1 MTAKNDDYFHLGLT
15 DQEVLQSREKHGVN
29 LLTPPKRPSLLK
41 LYLEKFEDPVVRVL
55 LVAAVFSL
63 IISIIENEYAETIGI
78 IAAILLATGIGFYFE
93 YDANKKFDLLNAVNE
108 ETLVKV
114 IRNGRIQEIPRKD
127 VVVGDIVVL
136 ETGEEIPADGELIE
150 AISLQVNES
159 NLTGEPVINKTTVE
173 ADFDE
178 EATYASNLVMRG
190 TTVVD
195 GHGSMKVLRVGD
207 ATEIGKVARQS
218 TEQST
223 EPTPLNIQ
231 LTKLANLIGKIG
243 FTVAGLA
250 FLIFFIKDVVLYFDF
265 GALNGWYDWLPVLER
280 TLKYFMM
287 AVTLIVVAVPEG
299 LPMSVT
305 LSLALNM
312 RRMLATNNLVRKMH
326 ACETMGAITV
336 ICTDKT
342 GTLTQN
348 LMQVHEP
355 NFYGLKDGGKL
366 ADDDISKLIA
376 EGISANSTA
385 FLEETGEGEKPKGV
399 GNPTEVALLLW
410 LNGQNRNYLELR
422 ERAQVLDQLTF
433 STERK
438 FMVTL
443 VKSPLIGKKVLYIK
457 GAPEIVLGKCK
468 EVILDGRRVDSVEYR
483 STVEAQLLS
492 YQNMAMRTLGF
503 AFRIVEDNEPD
514 DCVALVSENNLNFL
528 GVVAISDPIRPDV
541 PVAVAKCQS
550 AGIGIKIV
558 TGDTPGTATEIAR
571 QIGLWKPEDTERN
584 RITGVAFAELSD
596 EEALNRVMDL
606 KIMSRARPTDKQR
619 LVQLLQQ
626 KGAVVAVTGDGTN
639 DAPALNHAQVGLS
652 MGTGTS
658 VAKEASDITL
668 LDDSFN
674 SIGTAVMW
682 GRSLYK
688 NIQRFIVFQ
697 LTINFVALL
706 IVLLGSIVGTELPLT
721 VTQMLWVNLIMDT
734 FAALA
739 LASIPPSESVMN
751 DKPRRST
758 DFIISKAMRQNIFG
772 VGTVFLVV
780 LMAMIYYFTN
790 ADGGMTVQRLTVF
803 FTFFVMLQFWN
814 LFNARVFGTTDSAFK
829 GLAKS
834 YGMELIVLAILGG
847 QFLIV
852 QFGGAVFRTEPLD
865 WQTWLIII
873 GSSSLVLWIGELI
886 RFVKRLT
893 QK

>member
-438 FMVTL
+438 FMATL

>member
-1 MTAKNDDYFHLGLT
+1 
-15 DQEVLQSREKHGVN
+15 
-29 LLTPPKRPSLLK
+29 
-41 LYLEKFEDPVVRVL
+41 
-55 LVAAVFSL
+55 
-63 IISIIENEYAETIGI
+63 
-78 IAAILLATGIGFYFE
+78 
-93 YDANKKFDLLNAVNE
+93 
-108 ETLVKV
+108 
-114 IRNGRIQEIPRKD
+114 
-127 VVVGDIVVL
+127 
-136 ETGEEIPADGELIE
+136 
-150 AISLQVNES
+150 
-159 NLTGEPVINKTTVE
+159 
-173 ADFDE
+173 
-178 EATYASNLVMRG
+178 
-190 TTVVD
+190 
-195 GHGSMKVLRVGD
+195 
-207 ATEIGKVARQS
+207 
-218 TEQST
+218 
-223 EPTPLNIQ
+223 
-231 LTKLANLIGKIG
+231 
-243 FTVAGLA
+243 
-250 FLIFFIKDVVLYFDF
+250 
-265 GALNGWYDWLPVLER
+265 
-280 TLKYFMM
+280 MM

-312 RRMLATNNLVRKMH
+312 RRMLSTNNLVRKMH

-348 LMQVHEP
+348 LMQVYERS
-355 NFYGLKDGGKL
+355 FYGLKNGGEVGE
-366 ADDDISKLIA
+366 DDISKLVI
-376 EGISANSTA
+376 EGISTNSTA
-385 FLEETGEGEKPKGV
+385 FLEEIAEGEKPKGV

-410 LNGQNRNYLELR
+410 LNSRNRDYLELR
-422 ERAQVLDQLTF
+422 ENAPVVDQLTF

-438 FMVTL
+438 FMATL
-443 VKSPLIGKKVLYIK
+443 VKSPLMGKKVLYVK

-468 EVILDGRRVDSVEYR
+468 DVILDGKRVDAVEYR
-483 STVEAQLLS
+483 STVEKQLLG

-503 AFRIVEDNEPD
+503 AFKIVEDTD
-514 DCVALVSENNLNFL
+514 TRDCVELVADHDLSFL
-528 GVVAISDPIRPDV
+528 GVVAISDPIRQDV
-541 PVAVAKCQS
+541 PAAVLKCQS
-550 AGIGIKIV
+550 AGIDIKIV

-584 RITGVAFAELSD
+584 RITGAAFADLTD
-596 EEALNRVMDL
+596 EEALDRVMDL

-706 IVLLGSIVGTELPLT
+706 IVLLGSLIGTELPLT

-739 LASIPPSESVMN
+739 LASIPPSESVMQE
-751 DKPRRST
+751 KPRSSS
-758 DFIISKAMRQNIFG
+758 DFIISKAMRSYILG
-772 VGTVFLVV
+772 VGGAFLII
-780 LMAMIYYFTN
+780 LMGMLYWFNHAE
-790 ADGGMTVQRLTVF
+790 GGMTPERLTIF

-829 GLAKS
+829 GISKS
-834 YGMELIVLAILGG
+834 YGMELIVLAILVG

-852 QFGGAVFRTEPLD
+852 QFGGAVFRTVPLD
-865 WQTWLIII
+865 LVTWVIII
-873 GSSSLVLWIGELI
+873 ASTSLVLWVGEAI
-886 RFVKRLT
+886 RFIRRLT